1 MVTNMVLFVE
11 PSLSSKTS
19 LLCTMPPEGD
29 NTQSLDCPHCLQHI
43 NVGTGGLKN
52 LQQHKDGME
61 CHKEQQCLN
70 QRQNWLL
77 SAFVVARLCP
87 SHMSPTYAIMA
98 LQPLQPALPLIP
110 MMSMSETFH
119 LPESGGDQKESHHQP
134 VLPSTSITST
144 HIPKRDNSEI
154 ATDSHQIDMDRLSPL
169 EKAWALAKSLP
180 KSVPEA
186 IEGDEIWEI
195 VHIDPK
201 AFVATNCT
209 EDRLEDWE
217 NINPMFNQLLGYG
230 ATQGEIAM
238 KVHHGEGGVEGIVN
252 FLRWFT
258 QK

>member
-1 MVTNMVLFVE
+1 MVTNMVLLVE

-19 LLCTMPPEGD
+19 LSCTMPPEGD

-43 NVGTGGLKN
+43 NIGTGGLKN
-52 LQQHKDGME
+52 LQQHQNGME
-61 CHKEQQCLN
+61 CCKEQQHLK
-70 QRQNWLL
+70 QRQKLAAQQMLL

-87 SHMSPTYAIMA
+87 SHTSPMYAIMA
-98 LQPLQPALPLIP
+98 PQPLQPALPLIP

-154 ATDSHQIDMDRLSPL
+154 ATDGHQIDMDRLSPL

-195 VHIDPK
+195 GHIDPK

-217 NINPMFNQLLGYG
+217 NIDPMFNRLLGYG
-230 ATQGEIAM
+230 VTQGEIAM
-238 KVHHGEGGVEGIVN
+238 KVCHGEGGVEGIVN
-252 FLRWFT
+252 FL
-258 QK
+258 